1 MNPLP
6 RALVM
11 AKAPVPGRV
20 KTRLGHEV
28 GMDTAARLAAA
39 ALLDTLDAC
48 TSAFSAARC
57 HLALDGDLG
66 AAVDGELI
74 VEALA
79 GWAVATQRGD
89 TFAVRLVNAHSEL
102 AGTAPGPVVQIGMD
116 TPQVTAQLLSA
127 AAAALGAEGDPASND
142 AVLGAAPDGGW
153 WVLALRDSASAGPLA
168 GVAMSTPTTC
178 ADTRAALTA
187 AGLRVTTT
195 TTLRDVDTVADAV
208 WVAHEAPNTRF
219 ARAWEAIAGLV

>member
-20 KTRLGHEV
+20 KTRLGHEI
-28 GMDTAARLAAA
+28 GMDTAAGLASA

-48 TSAFSAARC
+48 TAAFGADRC
-57 HLALDGDLG
+57 HLALDGELG
-66 AAVDGELI
+66 AAVGGELI
-74 VEALA
+74 VQALA
-79 GWAVATQRGD
+79 GWAVTTQRGD
-89 TFAVRLVNAHSEL
+89 TFAVRLVNAHADL
-102 AGTAPGPVVQIGMD
+102 AATAPGPVVQIGMD

-127 AAAALGAEGDPASND
+127 AAAALGIEGEPASSD

-153 WVLALRDSASAGPLA
+153 WVLALRDSARAGPLA

-178 ADTRAALTA
+178 TNTRAALTA

-195 TTLRDVDTVADAV
+195 TTMRDVDTVSDAV
-208 WVAHEAPNTRF
+208 SVAHEAPDTRF
-219 ARAWEAIAGLV
+219 ARAWNAVAGLV

>member
-1 MNPLP
+1 MNPRP

-20 KTRLGHEV
+20 KTRLGHEI
-28 GMDTAARLAAA
+28 GMDAAARLAAA
-39 ALLDTLDAC
+39 ALLDTLDSC
-48 TSAFSAARC
+48 TSAYGVDRC
-57 HLALDGDLG
+57 HLALDGDLDV
-66 AAVDGELI
+66 AVSAELI
-74 VEALA
+74 VKALA
-79 GWAVATQRGD
+79 GWSVTTQRGD
-89 TFAVRLVNAHSEL
+89 TFAARLVNAHADL
-102 AGTAPGPVVQIGMD
+102 AAAAPGPVVQIGMD

-127 AAAALGAEGDPASND
+127 AAAALGAAGDPASSD

-153 WVLALRDSASAGPLA
+153 WVLALRDSANAAPLA

-187 AGLRVTTT
+187 AGLRVATT

-208 WVAHEAPNTRF
+208 SVAHEAPETRF
-219 ARAWEAIAGLV
+219 ARAWAVAERR